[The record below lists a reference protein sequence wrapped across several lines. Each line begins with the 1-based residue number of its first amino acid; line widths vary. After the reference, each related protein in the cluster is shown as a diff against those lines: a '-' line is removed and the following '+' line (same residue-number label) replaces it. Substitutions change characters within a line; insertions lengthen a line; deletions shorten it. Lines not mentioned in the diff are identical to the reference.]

1 VYFRYFHLIKLSQRI
16 THERLTRLCFID
28 YDREMALVAEYQNP
42 ETKNREILAVGRL
55 SKSHENKSAEFAI
68 LVSDQFQYQGLGTE
82 LLRKLLEVGKNEKIC
97 CIYADILADN
107 SAMQQVCKKLG
118 FQISHTDDQ
127 TVLKAEIKLT

>member
-1 VYFRYFHLIKLSQRI
+1 
-16 THERLTRLCFID
+16 
-28 YDREMALVAEYQNP
+28 MALVAEYQNP

-68 LVSDQFQYQGLGTE
+68 LVSDKFQYQGLGTE

-127 TVLKAEIKLT
+127 TVLKSEIKLT